1 MEVCQR
7 GHDPHCWEPRI
18 KKKKKNQCYL
28 KLKHQ
33 NITKQVTN
41 DQEGGTMRGSPELEA
56 ESGECVGRCVGGHVC
71 EIVFE
76 MDLTLWGLYL
86 KMKST

>member
-1 MEVCQR
+1 MQYKYFWRWRFAKEDMTHTVENH
-7 GHDPHCWEPRI
+7 GL
-18 KKKKKNQCYL
+18 KKKNQCYL

-41 DQEGGTMRGSPELEA
+41 DQAGGTMRGSPELEA
-56 ESGECVGRCVGGHVC
+56 ESGECVGRCVGGRVC

-76 MDLTLWGLYL
+76 MDLTL
-86 KMKST
+86 

>member
-1 MEVCQR
+1 MTHTVENH
-7 GHDPHCWEPRI
+7 GL
-18 KKKKKNQCYL
+18 KKKKQCYL

-41 DQEGGTMRGSPELEA
+41 DQAGGTMGGSPELEA

-76 MDLTLWGLYL
+76 MDLTL
-86 KMKST
+86 

>member
-18 KKKKKNQCYL
+18 KKKNQCYL

-41 DQEGGTMRGSPELEA
+41 DQAGGTMGGSPELEA

>member
-18 KKKKKNQCYL
+18 KKKKNQCYL

-41 DQEGGTMRGSPELEA
+41 DQAGGTMQGSPELEA
-56 ESGECVGRCVGGHVC
+56 ESGECVGRCVGGRVC